1 MERVYDV
8 VEKKAGILWL
18 RSGFPYL
25 LTSFLSRKMSAEEL
39 ESFNCAILVEDMK
52 KGSLFLCAM
61 GEVSPAFQHMP
72 VEDTSGY
79 FVRFPSQITPLTLI
93 SLLENFKGDP
103 EKLLERIEELI
114 KEEELKEYAQSPA
127 FLLGG

>member
-18 RSGFPYL
+18 RSRFPYL

-61 GEVSPAFQHMP
+61 GAVSYTH
-72 VEDTSGY
+72 
-79 FVRFPSQITPLTLI
+79 LTLPTI
-93 SLLENFKGDP
+93 YSV
-103 EKLLERIEELI
+103 
-114 KEEELKEYAQSPA
+114 
-127 FLLGG
+127 